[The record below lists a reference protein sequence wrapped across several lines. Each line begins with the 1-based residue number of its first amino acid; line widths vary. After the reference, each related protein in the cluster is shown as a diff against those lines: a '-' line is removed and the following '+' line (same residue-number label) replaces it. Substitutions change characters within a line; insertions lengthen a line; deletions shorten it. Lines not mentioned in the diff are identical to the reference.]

1 MTPVTKPFD
10 DVLKLIKRE
19 IDDPKPNQAVVDKLI
34 EIGYAALVRAA
45 ESKDTGEITLNQLE
59 AFACAVYFNG
69 EKQKSRFLEK
79 DKITKRN
86 YRADHDVTVVYSVH
100 GPGKKVTRKGAEPD
114 PKRGRMGR
122 SMALHE
128 LRDHKSTAKGY
139 ELYLTN
145 AMWYSAIHENG
156 WTMRNGAQ
164 HRPLQIITQ
173 EILDTVGQIEQVFG
187 VTVYVDVWANR
198 VNKEWNR

>member
-10 DVLKLIKRE
+10 DVLKLIKKE
-19 IDDPKPNQAVVDKLI
+19 IDDPQPNEAIVDKLI
-34 EIGYAALVRAA
+34 EIGYAALERAA
-45 ESKDTGEITLNQLE
+45 NSKEAGNITMNQLE

-69 EKQKSRFLEK
+69 VKQKSKFL
-79 DKITKRN
+79 DKTK
-86 YRADHDVTVVYSVH
+86 YRGSHIDRHGRDVDSA
-100 GPGKKVTRKGAEPD
+100 GPD

-128 LRDHKSTAKGY
+128 LRDHKSDTMGY

-156 WTMRNGAQ
+156 WRMRNGEI
-164 HRPLQIITQ
+164 HRPLRIITQ
-173 EILDTVGQIEQVFG
+173 EIIDTVGQIEQVFG
-187 VTVYVDVWANR
+187 VPVTVTVWANK
-198 VNKEWNR
+198 VKK

>member
-45 ESKDTGEITLNQLE
+45 ESKDTGEITMNQLE

-69 EKQKSRFLEK
+69 VKQKSRFL
-79 DKITKRN
+79 DKSK
-86 YRADHDVTVVYSVH
+86 YRGTHT
-100 GPGKKVTRKGAEPD
+100 GRKGYDVDSAGPD